1 MGHRPCHVP
10 GAPALTQSTSTTA
23 DLQSDSK
30 PEPETKKANKL
41 YKKCRVRPRDQIC
54 ESGPV
59 PLTPMKRPCN
69 IRHAVPV
76 SAPHSQSNAKAHK
89 QVRAR
94 DK

>member
-10 GAPALTQSTSTTA
+10 GAPALTQSTSNTV

-59 PLTPMKRPCN
+59 PLTHMKRPCN